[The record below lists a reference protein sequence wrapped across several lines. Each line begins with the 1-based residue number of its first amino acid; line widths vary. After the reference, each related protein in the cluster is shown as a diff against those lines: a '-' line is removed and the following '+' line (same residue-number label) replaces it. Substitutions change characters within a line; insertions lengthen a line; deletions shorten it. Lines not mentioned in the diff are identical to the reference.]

1 MHNKMASDRSNH
13 ETLMVRRRFSA
24 VSGRYFASPGEP
36 RGPAGAI
43 HPSRRRCAAPQDE
56 VWQIREGKAA
66 ACPPSRSAIGD
77 KMMGTALMRLCPPY
91 VMAPG
96 YRSTTT

>member
-1 MHNKMASDRSNH
+1 MASDCSNH
-13 ETLMVRRRFSA
+13 ELMVRRRFSA

-66 ACPPSRSAIGD
+66 ACPPWRSAIGD
-77 KMMGTALMRLCPPY
+77 RWWARRC
-91 VMAPG
+91 APLPTL
-96 YRSTTT
+96 RIS